1 MKTPEHPAQS
11 AAQLAASVMDQSLAL
26 VRRLADSN
34 RSQFEELKHAAQQLV
49 ARQDEI
55 QPRFASERGQSRER
69 ARSVDAWIVDIFSAT
84 ERAIPRETL
93 LDEFIARYRRERRVT
108 DSERHAGP
116 WLFVFASE
124 HAQGRRVAIHPH
136 ASAGVHP
143 LAFARLCAEH
153 LPQAADDPFLGPLFG
168 EEHDIEG
175 WHAAWFGGSPLFDRL
190 VDARRRFAGEADY
203 WVNGVRL
210 PGDGR
215 DETLAVFLLHANA
228 GDLLHPEPP
237 PSMRQDQR
245 LLLVLLIAWR
255 ALEHQLKSLVRISEA
270 NRRDLIQL
278 IAPGLLH
285 HEIGALMKTLDA
297 QSSEQ
302 ARLLTDLVARVQAPP
317 GSALQLAG
325 DYAHTITG
333 LAARLHA
340 ITDAFNHLDKRGQI
354 ESTDLGRIFA
364 ELRLL
369 LTHRLGAVG
378 VDLAVDDAVF
388 AATRLRTDVVL
399 FEQALLNLLNNA
411 LNALDESDTPPP
423 RRIRAYLEKSD
434 AGQLTLALVNN
445 GPPIPAHLD
454 KDIFRRG
461 FTTREHG
468 HGQGLYLARLVAHY
482 LGGELHLIETQ
493 ALPAGFHAGFRLR
506 VNDDFSAREG
516 LHRAND

>member
-1 MKTPEHPAQS
+1 M
-11 AAQLAASVMDQSLAL
+11 
-26 VRRLADSN
+26 
-34 RSQFEELKHAAQQLV
+34 
-49 ARQDEI
+49 
-55 QPRFASERGQSRER
+55 
-69 ARSVDAWIVDIFSAT
+69 
-84 ERAIPRETL
+84 
-93 LDEFIARYRRERRVT
+93 T

-153 LPQAADDPFLGPLFG
+153 LPQAADDPFLGPLLF

-190 VDARRRFAGEADY
+190 LDARRRFAGEADY
-203 WVNGVRL
+203 WVNGVLL

-237 PSMRQDQR
+237 PNMRQDQR

-255 ALEHQLKSLVRISEA
+255 ALEHQLKSLARISEA
-270 NRRDLIQL
+270 NRRQLIQL
-278 IAPGLLH
+278 IAPSLLR
-285 HEIGALMKTLDA
+285 HEIGAMMKTLDA
-297 QSSEQ
+297 QSGEQ
-302 ARLLTDLVARVQAPP
+302 AKLLADLVARVQAPP

-325 DYAHTITG
+325 DYAQTITG
-333 LAARLHA
+333 IAARLHA

-364 ELRLL
+364 ELGLL

-378 VDLAVDDAVF
+378 VDLAFDKAVF

-399 FEQALLNLLNNA
+399 FEQALLNILNNA
-411 LNALDESDTPPP
+411 LNALDESGTPPP
-423 RRIRAYLEKSD
+423 RRIRAYLEKDD

-445 GPPIPAHLD
+445 GPPIPVHLA
-454 KDIFRRG
+454 KEIFRRG
-461 FTTREHG
+461 YTTREHG

-482 LGGELHLIETQ
+482 LGGELNLIETQ
-493 ALPAGFHAGFRLR
+493 ALPAGFHAGFRFRL
-506 VNDDFSAREG
+506 NDDFSAREG